1 MDKLIVWVGAVIA
14 APIIVII
21 LAVKWANHVTVSEA
35 IDIIFDWL
43 DSRNKKAVEIKGHD
57 VFIGWNGY
65 SFIDYIIEDKFKN
78 LLKYWRIVYS
88 IDVINTNTNYII
100 YKFKVDDIINP
111 NIGRKHLL
119 HRARS
124 VSEQA
129 LTQHFHENGKFIS
142 VDDFIAVILRGDV
155 LNIIIAK
162 NNAGFEDIKKF
173 RQQSH

>member
-1 MDKLIVWVGAVIA
+1 MGTLIIVVVAVITL
-14 APIIVII
+14 PV
-21 LAVKWANHVTVSEA
+21 LVVKLVKHVTVSEA

-43 DSRNKKAVEIKGHD
+43 DSRNKKAVEIKGYD

-100 YKFKVDDIINP
+100 YKFKVDDFINP
-111 NIGRKHLL
+111 NIGRKNLL

-142 VDDFIAVILRGDV
+142 ADDFVAVVLKGDV
-155 LNIIIAK
+155 LNVIIAK

-173 RQQSH
+173 RKQLH